1 MKYLITIC
9 GKWTDDFKS
18 KFQSFIKYV
27 PFDLKDCDIIVAS
40 DKEQNIEWLKC
51 SNLTQVSVIDDCDHI
66 FYHSEWEQHSRNIFS
81 YKCLEYANH
90 IKNKIELEKLEL
102 YDVCFFVDANN
113 IDIIKFPKEF
123 VNPYNRGVV
132 TFNPRKLTIRNDGK
146 NPRPHIYG
154 EVVVVTNSLWYCNS
168 MEFNIIS
175 KFYKGN
181 HYYPEHTDFLQV
193 HNLQVFKQ
201 IENYYDFFLYYYIRK
216 LEFNFIYA
224 E

>member
-66 FYHSEWEQHSRNIFS
+66 FHHTEWEQHSGNIFS

-90 IKNKIELEKLEL
+90 IKNKIELKKLEL
-102 YDVCFFVDANN
+102 YDVCFFVDANDFD
-113 IDIIKFPKEF
+113 DIEFGKEF
-123 VNPYNRGVV
+123 VYPNTRQVITSNI
-132 TFNPRKLTIRNDGK
+132 NEISK
-146 NPRPHIYG
+146 
-154 EVVVVTNSLWYCNS
+154 SLSRFSETKIKIIPTSFWYS
-168 MEFNIIS
+168 KSIDFNIIS
-175 KFYKGN
+175 QFWKGN
-181 HYYPEHTDFLQV
+181 HYKFPKNLETSKYRFLLSSNYKFGDYPKYDIAFYNFL
-193 HNLQVFKQ
+193 
-201 IENYYDFFLYYYIRK
+201 RK
-216 LEFNFIYA
+216 LHFRVGVI
-224 E
+224 

>member
-1 MKYLITIC
+1 MNKRLIIIC
-9 GKWTDDFKS
+9 GIWNKN
-18 KFQSFIKYV
+18 FIKQYELLIEYCEDNLCDV
-27 PFDLKDCDIIVAS
+27 IIASNKLDNELAVGTYIEVENDCI
-40 DKEQNIEWLKC
+40 DKK
-51 SNLTQVSVIDDCDHI
+51 
-66 FYHSEWEQHSRNIFS
+66 IFS
-81 YKCLEYANH
+81 YKCLEYGNYE
-90 IKNKIELEKLEL
+90 KNKIELENLKL